1 MNEYSILTYGFKE
14 NHIEESIQSGKVNG
28 EFHVVSEAEDLYDY
42 VRIEDIDEVRKGAG
56 LERIKL
62 ISADGPANYMRPILN
77 AMTPETFET
86 FIKYHLSICERPELL
101 GAGAHTLDILRK
113 TER

>member
-1 MNEYSILTYGFKE
+1 MKNFMLFP
-14 NHIEESIQSGKVNG
+14 QP
-28 EFHVVSEAEDLYDY
+28 EDLYDY

-86 FIKYHLSICERPELL
+86 FMKYHLSTCERPELL

-113 TER
+113 TDR